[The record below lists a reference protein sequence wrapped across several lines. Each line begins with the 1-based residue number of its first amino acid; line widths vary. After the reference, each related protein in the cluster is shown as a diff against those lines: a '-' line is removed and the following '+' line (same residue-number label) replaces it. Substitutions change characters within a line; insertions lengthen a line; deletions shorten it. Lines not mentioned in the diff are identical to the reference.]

1 MHAHLPIAPAA
12 SHAGAH
18 HTLACLWQS
27 HRPAAARGASQVTE
41 MKKKE
46 AVNEKLMFDIAQ
58 ENKRL
63 TEPLS
68 RHANRRPLQWAVLP
82 PPSGRCALTAGRSR
96 RSRHCGMS
104 CKTIRALAERHTAF
118 ASRVARA
125 ATRRAAAEGA
135 SQWVSWSHTR
145 QQGQDVSRAGEEQL
159 CNAERAAR
167 KPSVGAH
174 DT

>member
-1 MHAHLPIAPAA
+1 
-12 SHAGAH
+12 
-18 HTLACLWQS
+18 
-27 HRPAAARGASQVTE
+27 

-68 RHANRRPLQWAVLP
+68 RHANRRPLHWTVLP

-96 RSRHCGMS
+96 RSRHYGMS

-118 ASRVARA
+118 ASRPQPQGAQR
-125 ATRRAAAEGA
+125 RRAHRDG
-135 SQWVSWSHTR
+135 
-145 QQGQDVSRAGEEQL
+145 
-159 CNAERAAR
+159 
-167 KPSVGAH
+167 
-174 DT
+174 